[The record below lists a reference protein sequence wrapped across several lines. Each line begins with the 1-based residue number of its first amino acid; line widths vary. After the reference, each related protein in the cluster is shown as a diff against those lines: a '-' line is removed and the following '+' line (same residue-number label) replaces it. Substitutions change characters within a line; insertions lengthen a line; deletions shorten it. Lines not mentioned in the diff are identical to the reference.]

1 MARAKGGFKTR
12 RRHKK
17 ILKMAKGYWG
27 RRKNTFRAAVAQVR
41 RSLMFAYIHR
51 RQRRRNF
58 RRLWI
63 IRINAACRAHGMTY
77 SEFMKGLSRAGV
89 ALDRKMLADLAV
101 SDGVAFG
108 SLVQTARAALGSGQ

>member
-12 RRHKK
+12 RRRKK
-17 ILKMAKGYWG
+17 VLKLAKGYWG

-63 IRINAACRAHGMTY
+63 IRINAACRANGMTY
-77 SEFMKGLSRAGV
+77 GEFINGLSKAGV

-101 SDGVAFG
+101 SDAVAFAG
-108 SLVQTARAALGSGQ
+108 LVQAARAASGRSQ